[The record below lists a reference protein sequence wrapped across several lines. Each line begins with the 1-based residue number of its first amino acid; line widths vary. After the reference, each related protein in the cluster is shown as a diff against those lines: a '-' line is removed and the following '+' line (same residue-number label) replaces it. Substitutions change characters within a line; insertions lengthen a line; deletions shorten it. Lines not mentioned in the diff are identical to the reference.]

1 MNLKVK
7 VLFLLLTIFS
17 KVGWSQQSQ
26 DLRLWYKQ
34 PATIWMQHALPIGN
48 GKLGAMV
55 FGGVVEERIQF
66 NEKSV
71 WSGKMN
77 SNRNADLIKNL
88 PQIQE
93 LLAQGEVLRA
103 DSIYK
108 HSGYLQF
115 NGATSV
121 SDFGAYQPLGDIRLQ
136 FHGQGGTVSNYIR
149 DLNLAKSTAGVRY
162 TIDGVHYTRTYFCS
176 YPSHVMVIQLK
187 ASQPGKLTVDIEGQ
201 MPYAPQG
208 TVAVD
213 KQYDLLY
220 NGKMPQS
227 GLQYNSRLR
236 VITDGSR
243 SVAATNKVK
252 VTSASTITLILAA
265 NTNYQMKWPDVLSRV
280 NPALLSTQQVDAA
293 AKISYNTLLQAHI
306 NDYSRLFSK
315 VKFQLNDV
323 TQGKS
328 LPTDQRLA
336 AYEKN
341 NQEKGNVRDL
351 GLEALLF
358 QYGRYLLIS
367 SSRGKALPAN
377 LQGIWND
384 RPNPAWNSDY
394 HTDINL
400 QMTYWPTGPA
410 NLESTFTP
418 FVKYV
423 DFLRVPGRIT
433 AKEYYRTNG
442 FFAPM
447 YTNPWGFAAPR
458 WLWTGAAGWL
468 CQNLYDQYLFFGDTK
483 YLKEQAYPIMKEA
496 CQFYLGVM
504 KPYKGGK
511 LAVVPSVSPEINLVY
526 TDGKDYRY
534 SAGSAVDQQIVH
546 DLFSNT
552 IDAAQLLKADPQ
564 LVDSLKYVLKNLSE
578 PLKLAKNGTIQEW
591 MEPWEAVD
599 TLHRHLSHLYA
610 LHPGKLL
617 NPLTDTVMAK
627 AAAKTILK
635 RGAGYTE
642 WATTWR
648 MMMWARLYQPE
659 RAYNLF
665 QFFVTPSKSEI
676 EGYGYGPG
684 LAGVYDNLLASGP
697 PFQVDG
703 NTAFTAAVSEM
714 LLQSHQGNWKSG
726 YEVTLLPALPAAW
739 SDGNIGGL
747 KARGNIEVGM
757 QWQGGKLAKV
767 SLTSAVDKEVPV
779 SYGNL
784 RRMVKLQKNK
794 ALILNGTLEQV
805 K

>member
-1 MNLKVK
+1 MKFKV
-7 VLFLLLTIFS
+7 VLLLSLAYSQT
-17 KVGWSQQSQ
+17 GWSQPQQSE

-34 PATIWMQHALPIGN
+34 PATIWMQQALPIGN

-71 WSGKMN
+71 WSGKIN
-77 SNRNADLIKNL
+77 SNQNVDLIKNL

-108 HSGYLQF
+108 QSGYLKF

-121 SDFGAYQPLGDIRLQ
+121 DDFGAYQPFGDIKLK
-136 FHGQGGTVSNYIR
+136 FHGHGGAVSNYIR
-149 DLNLAKSTAGVRY
+149 DLNLANGTAGVGY
-162 TIDGVHYTRTYFCS
+162 TINGVRYTRTYFCS
-176 YPSHVMVIQLK
+176 YPSQVMVVQLK
-187 ASQPGKLTVDIEGQ
+187 ASQPGKLTVEIEGQ
-201 MPYAPQG
+201 MPHAPQG
-208 TVAVD
+208 NIAVD
-213 KQYDLLY
+213 KQFNLLF
-220 NGKMPQS
+220 NGKMPEN
-227 GLQYNSRLR
+227 GLLYNARLR

-243 SVAATNKVK
+243 SVAGTNKVK
-252 VTSASTITLILAA
+252 VTNASTITLILAA
-265 NTNYQMKWPDVLSRV
+265 NTNYQMKWPDVLSTTD
-280 NPALLSTQQVDAA
+280 PALLSTQQVDAA

-323 TQGKS
+323 TQGQS

-341 NQEKGNVRDL
+341 NQEKSNTRDL
-351 GLEALLF
+351 RLEALLF
-358 QYGRYLLIS
+358 HYGRYLLIS
-367 SSRGKALPAN
+367 SSRGNVLPAN

-384 RPNPAWNSDY
+384 RPKPAWNSDY

-410 NLESTFTP
+410 NLENTFTP

-468 CQNLYDQYLFFGDTK
+468 CQNLYDQYLFFGNTR

-504 KPYKGGK
+504 KPYKGGE
-511 LAVVPSVSPEINLVY
+511 LAVVPSVSPEVNLVY
-526 TDGKDYRY
+526 TNGKDYRY

-552 IDAAQLLKADPQ
+552 IDAAQLLKTDPQ

-591 MEPWEAVD
+591 IEPWEAVD

-617 NPLTDTVMAK
+617 NPVTDPIMAK

-648 MMMWARLYQPE
+648 IMMWARLHHSEQ
-659 RAYNLF
+659 AYNLF
-665 QFFVTPSKSEI
+665 QYFVTPSKSEI

-714 LLQSHQGNWKSG
+714 LLQSHHGNLKSG
-726 YEVTLLPALPAAW
+726 YEISLLPALPGVWKAG
-739 SDGNIGGL
+739 SISGL
-747 KARGNIEVGM
+747 KARGNVEVEM
-757 QWQGGKLAKV
+757 RWEGGKLETV
-767 SLTSAVDKEVPV
+767 SLLSPVSKAVNV
-779 SYGNL
+779 SYG
-784 RRMVKLQKNK
+784 KLKK
-794 ALILNGTLEQV
+794 TIRLMKDKPVLLNGVLTEV
-805 K
+805 R